1 MTTLKDV
8 ARAAGVS
15 VMTVSNVVNGRP
27 HVGEA
32 TRRRVLAAVDAL
44 GYEVNLTAR
53 RLRAGRSNTVA
64 LVVPRA
70 DHPYYGE
77 LAARFTD
84 ALRPTGR
91 HLVLEQT
98 GASREGEL
106 GALSPAR
113 LQQYDGVLLSAV
125 GLEAAD
131 VARLN
136 PDLPLVLLG
145 EKPMPPTF
153 DHVALGNVAGGRL
166 AVAHLLDRGARRVA
180 VVGGTT
186 GPTDGGLSDQR
197 TQGWRD
203 AHAAAGLPADNALVL
218 PVAGLHMAAARAAVR
233 DALARGLDPDAV
245 FAVTDQVAVGV
256 LAALHDA
263 GRHVPA
269 DVQVVGFDNLAIGAH
284 VPPGLT
290 TVDPSN
296 DVLVAEALRLLER
309 RTAGDASPAGEHV
322 VTPVRLVVRGSTR

>member
-15 VMTVSNVVNGRP
+15 VMTVSNVVNDRP
-27 HVGEA
+27 RVGAE
-32 TRRRVLAAVDAL
+32 TRARVLDAIDAL

-53 RLRAGRSNTVA
+53 RLRAGRSGTVA

-70 DHPYYGE
+70 DHPYFGE
-77 LAARFTD
+77 LAARLTD
-84 ALRPTGR
+84 ALRPSGR

-98 GASREGEL
+98 GASREHEL

-125 GLEAAD
+125 GLQHAD
-131 VARLN
+131 VERLDARR
-136 PDLPLVLLG
+136 PLVLLG
-145 EKPMPPTF
+145 EKPMPPRF
-153 DHVALGNVAGGRL
+153 DHVALGNAAGGRL
-166 AVAHLLDRGARRVA
+166 ATAHLLARGARRVA

-203 AHAAAGLPADNALVL
+203 AHAAAGLPADDALVL
-218 PVAGLHMAAARAAVR
+218 PVEGLHIDAARAAVSH
-233 DALARGLDPDAV
+233 ALAGGLRFDGV

-263 GRHVPA
+263 GRRVPA

-290 TVDPSN
+290 TVDPST
-296 DVLVAEALRLLER
+296 DALVAHALRLLER
-309 RTAGDASPAGEHV
+309 RMAGAGGDGEHV
-322 VTPVRLVVRGSTR
+322 VTPVTLVERGSTR